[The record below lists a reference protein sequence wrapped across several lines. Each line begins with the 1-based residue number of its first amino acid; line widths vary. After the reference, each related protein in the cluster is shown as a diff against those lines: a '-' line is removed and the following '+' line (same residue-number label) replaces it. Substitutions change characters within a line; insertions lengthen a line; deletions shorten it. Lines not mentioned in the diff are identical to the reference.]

1 MFREMRRKKQQ
12 LSGEECQELLTKLP
26 RGVLSVIGDEGYP
39 YGVPM
44 DFVYADGKIYFHCAK
59 SGHKIDAVSKEN
71 KVCFTV
77 FDQGYQ
83 KDDWSLFIRSV
94 IVFGRI
100 RELKDS
106 EERIV
111 RLRQLGRKY
120 YPDAGSVEIEIERD
134 AARALVLELTPEHIT
149 GKLVHEK

>member
-12 LSGEECQELLTKLP
+12 LPDEECQELLTKLP

-59 SGHKIDAVSKEN
+59 SGHKIDAVSKEE